1 MFLYLFLAVQ
11 LEQEQRLSFLHPHA
25 VQALVDLYSSL
36 SKSLPIGLEIQEIEL
51 WVWGQLYLQR
61 EAVL

>member
-1 MFLYLFLAVQ
+1 MVLAVQ
-11 LEQEQRLSFLHPHA
+11 LERDHQPPFLHPQV
-25 VQALVDLYSSL
+25 VQAHVDLLSSL
-36 SKSLPIGLEIQEIEL
+36 PMFLPIGLEIQEIEL